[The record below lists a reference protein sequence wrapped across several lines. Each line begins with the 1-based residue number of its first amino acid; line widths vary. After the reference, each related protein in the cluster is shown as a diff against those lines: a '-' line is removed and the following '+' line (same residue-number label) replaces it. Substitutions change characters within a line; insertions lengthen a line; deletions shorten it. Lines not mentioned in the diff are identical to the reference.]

1 MINIVVGVVLDVVV
15 NVGVDVVM
23 DIEVEIVFDFLVN
36 VGEDIVMD
44 IEVKEVVENLLD
56 QIVEHQQQSKE
67 PPRKI
72 ILRNDCKAEKEWKR
86 EVGNVLF

>member
-1 MINIVVGVVLDVVV
+1 MSKRKSTSIYKAAAPSLLNDSSIDL
-15 NVGVDVVM
+15 
-23 DIEVEIVFDFLVN
+23 
-36 VGEDIVMD
+36 
-44 IEVKEVVENLLD
+44 EVKEVVENLLD

-72 ILRNDCKAEKEWKR
+72 ILNNDCKAEKEWKR